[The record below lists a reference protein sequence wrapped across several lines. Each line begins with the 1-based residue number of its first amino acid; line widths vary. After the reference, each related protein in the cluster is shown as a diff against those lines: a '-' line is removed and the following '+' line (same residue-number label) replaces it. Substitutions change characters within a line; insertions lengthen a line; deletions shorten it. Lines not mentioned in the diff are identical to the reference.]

1 LRPEIDRKE
10 KALPKISALFWDV
23 GGVLLSNAWD
33 HSERVR
39 TLNHFL
45 LSEAEFHDRHEME
58 VAGFEEGKI
67 SLDEY
72 LDRTVFY
79 RDRPFT
85 RQAFKDDMF
94 SQSQPDNQAL
104 ELAREL
110 AASRKYLMST
120 LNNESKEL
128 NLFRIEKF
136 GLNQV
141 FSLFLSSCFVGLR
154 KPEAGIYRLALE
166 LTQKPAEQCCFI
178 DDRPLNL
185 ESPKELG
192 MHVIQMQT
200 AGQLREQLQQ
210 LGVSA

>member
-1 LRPEIDRKE
+1 
-10 KALPKISALFWDV
+10 LPKISTLFWDV

-33 HSERVR
+33 HSERVQ

-58 VAGFEEGKI
+58 VAAFEEGKI

-94 SQSQPDNQAL
+94 SQSHPDNQAL
-104 ELAREL
+104 ELVREL
-110 AASRKYLMST
+110 ADSGKYLMST

-136 GLNQV
+136 ALNRV

-166 LTQKPAEQCCFI
+166 LTQRPAEQCCFI

-185 ESPKELG
+185 ESPKQLG

-210 LGVSA
+210 LGVGL